1 MQTTKAETTN
11 TRRQKPWSKKLT
23 PTQVR
28 ALINDYR
35 GNHTTESM
43 CERYD
48 ISRSTLYRML
58 GQYDKG
64 PDGTETLT
72 YLRAEVA
79 RLKELVVELA
89 MANRRLRRP
98 QSVAPPA

>member
-1 MQTTKAETTN
+1 MQTQKTTSN
-11 TRRQKPWSKKLT
+11 TRRQRPWSKKLT

-64 PDGTETLT
+64 PDGTESVT

-79 RLKELVVELA
+79 RLKEVVVSLA
-89 MANRRLRRP
+89 MENRRLKRTT
-98 QSVAPPA
+98 VAPAT

>member
-1 MQTTKAETTN
+1 MQTQKSTSN
-11 TRRQKPWSKKLT
+11 TRRQRPWSKKLT

-64 PDGTETLT
+64 PDGTESIT

-79 RLKELVVELA
+79 RLKEVVIELA
-89 MANRRLRRP
+89 MENRRLKRTT
-98 QSVAPPA
+98 VAPAT